1 MNPKTCVSPS
11 GNFVYGIH
19 KPGFEVQNLRQ
30 TNEIDTLG
38 LDENQSAVDNRVNF
52 PAGSV
57 DVPRANWIF
66 EIPNAFP
73 FRGTTYIAKRWADRK
88 AGRPELIRLPE
99 PPEMSVSESLGKWI
113 AARDNSDTF
122 LNKIFESMP
131 EPLQLATA
139 VNTTDPEDLVRLAHI
154 SCRFVLDPTDIY
166 PAGLIFKTRSDGK
179 KTPVIHN
186 HALFE
191 AVANNPHLPDMYKK
205 IMVLKPG
212 IQGTSEIVGEWHRAK
227 NHSHVYE
234 YLRKN
239 SYIPWGHYA
248 ANMADDAIRYRI
260 EDLTMDDMI
269 GLRHL
274 YYQRTCVRMADQ
286 MGLSNDVKKN
296 RLTVDQLE
304 QLRLKIYHDLSKENA
319 QHKVMFNRTLWG
331 WNFGFDFAP
340 SKYRLHASHQQVHQQ
355 YALLPNAIITDDE
368 MASSTGA
375 FPIYGYGNLVEDFIR
390 SFHRRTGKSFFDCYV
405 RAILN
410 NRRMDGNKKGPDSL
424 IVYKDDRVIVFVPK
438 AQTSQWELQL
448 ITLAPIGNILETDTA
463 TRKAIDRAI
472 YYTTKTL
479 GAMGARMITSI
490 EISKRFDAPN
500 LDQRLLYSFLP
511 RLPESPGAFSEAQ
524 LRWINGHY
532 PEDFAAACR
541 NQASEANFPLLEHER
556 MQ

>member
-19 KPGFEVQNLRQ
+19 KPNFEVQNLRE
-30 TNEIDTLG
+30 TDEIDALG
-38 LDENQSAVDNRVNF
+38 LDENRSPVDNRVNF

-57 DVPRANWIF
+57 DVPRADWIF

-73 FRGTTYIAKRWADRK
+73 FRGATYIAKRWADRK
-88 AGRPELIRLPE
+88 AGHPELIRLPE
-99 PPEMSVSESLGKWI
+99 PPEMSVSDSLGKWI
-113 AARDNSDTF
+113 AARDHSDTS
-122 LNKIFESMP
+122 LKKIFEAMP
-131 EPLQLATA
+131 EPLQLAAA

-154 SCRFVLDPTDIY
+154 SCRFVLDSTNTHPT
-166 PAGLIFKTRSDGK
+166 GLKFKARSDGK
-179 KTPVIHN
+179 KTAVIHN

-191 AVANNPHLPDMYKK
+191 AVANNPHLPDMYK
-205 IMVLKPG
+205 ISMVLKPG
-212 IQGTSEIVGEWHRAK
+212 VQGTSEIVGEWHGTE

-234 YLRKN
+234 YLREN

-274 YYQRTCVRMADQ
+274 YYQRTYVRMADQ
-286 MGLSNDVKKN
+286 MGLSNDIKKN
-296 RLTVDQLE
+296 SRTVDQLE
-304 QLRLKIYHDLSKENA
+304 QLRQKICHGLSKGNA
-319 QHKVMFNRTLWG
+319 QHQIMFNRTLWG

-355 YALLPNAIITDDE
+355 YALLPNAILTDDE
-368 MASSTGA
+368 MASSTEA
-375 FPIYGYGNLVEDFIR
+375 FPIYGCGDLVEDFIR
-390 SFHRRTGKSFFDCYV
+390 SYHRRTGKSFFDCYV
-405 RAILN
+405 QAIRN
-410 NRRMDGNKKGPDSL
+410 NCRMDGNQDRPDSL
-424 IVYKDDRVIVFVPK
+424 IVYKDERVIVFVPK

-448 ITLAPIGNILETDTA
+448 MALAPMGNILETDTT
-463 TRKAIDRAI
+463 TRRSIDRAI
-472 YYTTKTL
+472 YYTIKTL

-490 EISKRFDAPN
+490 ELSKRFDAPD

-541 NQASEANFPLLEHER
+541 NQATKFAA
-556 MQ
+556 

>member
-1 MNPKTCVSPS
+1 MNLKTCVSPS

-19 KPGFEVQNLRQ
+19 KPNFEVQNLRE
-30 TNEIDTLG
+30 TDEIDTLG
-38 LDENQSAVDNRVNF
+38 MDENRSPVDNRVNF

-57 DVPRANWIF
+57 DVPRADWIF

-73 FRGTTYIAKRWADRK
+73 FRGATYIAKRWADRK
-88 AGRPELIRLPE
+88 AGHPEFIRLPE
-99 PPEMSVSESLGKWI
+99 PPEMSVSDSIGKWI
-113 AARDNSDTF
+113 AARDHSDTS
-122 LNKIFESMP
+122 LKEIFESMP

-154 SCRFVLDPTDIY
+154 SCRFVLDPTGTH
-166 PAGLIFKTRSDGK
+166 PTGLKFKTRNNGK
-179 KTPVIHN
+179 KTALIHN

-191 AVANNPHLPDMYKK
+191 ALANNPHLPDMYKV

-212 IQGTSEIVGEWHRAK
+212 VQGISEIVGEWHGTE

-260 EDLTMDDMI
+260 EDLTLNDMI
-269 GLRHL
+269 GMRHL
-274 YYQRTCVRMADQ
+274 YYQRTYVRMANQ
-286 MGLSNDVKKN
+286 LGLSEGIRQKP
-296 RLTVDQLE
+296 LTVVQLE
-304 QLRLKIYHDLSKENA
+304 ALRQKIYDQFSKGSA
-319 QHKVMFNRTLWG
+319 QKNILFDRTLWG
-331 WNFGFDFAP
+331 WNFGFDYAP
-340 SKYRLHASHQQVHQQ
+340 SRYRLHASHQQVHQQ
-355 YALLPNAIITDDE
+355 YALLPAKFTTTDMTE
-368 MASSTGA
+368 SSA
-375 FPIYGYGNLVEDFIR
+375 EPISCYGHGDLIEDFIR
-390 SFHRRTGKSFFDCYV
+390 SYHRRTEKSFFDCYIQ
-405 RAILN
+405 AIRN
-410 NRRMDGNKKGPDSL
+410 NRRMDGNRNKPRSL
-424 IVYKDDRVIVFVPK
+424 IVYKDDRVILFVPK

-448 ITLAPIGNILETDTA
+448 MTRAPMGNILETNTT
-463 TRKAIDRAI
+463 TRRSIDRAI
-472 YYTTKTL
+472 YYTIKTL

-490 EISKRFDAPN
+490 ELSKRFDAPD

-541 NQASEANFPLLEHER
+541 NQATKFSA
-556 MQ
+556 